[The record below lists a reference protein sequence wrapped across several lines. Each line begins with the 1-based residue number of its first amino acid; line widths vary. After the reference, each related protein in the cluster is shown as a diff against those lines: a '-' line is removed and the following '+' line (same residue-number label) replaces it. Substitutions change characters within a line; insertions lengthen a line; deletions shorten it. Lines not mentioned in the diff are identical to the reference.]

1 MSTAGEISGR
11 KGPLYYSEPRS
22 HERDARD
29 FYVEPEWAVELLL
42 NVEPFAGWIFDP
54 FAGSGTIVRV
64 AKRHGLMAE
73 GSDLEPRGD
82 GIERADFFETT
93 RRRSNFVFNP
103 PYKGAERAIRHA
115 LSLAMLKV
123 AVLVQSKFPY
133 SQTRHRLFTELPPAR
148 IYFLSS
154 RPSMPPGEKLL
165 AGTVEAKGGKLD
177 YCWIVWSKDRT
188 DITTAHWLKRGAQ

>member
-11 KGPLYYSEPRS
+11 KAPLYYSEPRS

-29 FYVEPEWAVELLL
+29 FYIEPEWAVELLL
-42 NVEPFAGWIFDP
+42 EVEPFVGGVFDP
-54 FAGSGTIVRV
+54 FAGSGTIPRV
-64 AKRHGLMAE
+64 ARKYGLLGD
-73 GSDLEPRGD
+73 GSDIEPRGD
-82 GIERADFFETT
+82 GIVRADFFETS
-93 RRRSNFVFNP
+93 RRRGNFVFNP
-103 PYKGAERAIRHA
+103 PYKAAERAIRHA

-133 SQTRHRLFTELPPAR
+133 SQTRHQFFTELRPAR

-177 YCWIVWSKDRT
+177 YCWIIWSKDRVVS
-188 DITTAHWLKRGAQ
+188 TTAHWLKR